1 MCVACAALSS
11 CGHSAA
17 AAFENTYLVSPPR
30 PHRPPPTRPPHPPA
44 ATPTHAPHRLPP
56 ALPDLLTHPCLHAR
70 CAAIMQLH
78 PGWVGVLQR
87 QYLNSLG
94 CLWFNRT
101 QASGAV

>member
-30 PHRPPPTRPPHPPA
+30 PHR
-44 ATPTHAPHRLPP
+44 LPP
-56 ALPDLLTHPCLHAR
+56 ALPVLLTHPCLHAR